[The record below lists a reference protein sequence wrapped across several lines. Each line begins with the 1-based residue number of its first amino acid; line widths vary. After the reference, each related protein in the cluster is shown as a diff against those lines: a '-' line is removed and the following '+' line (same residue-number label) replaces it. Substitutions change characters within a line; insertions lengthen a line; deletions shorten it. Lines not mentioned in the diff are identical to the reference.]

1 LSHLVVAIG
10 EILWDVFPEGPK
22 FGGAPAN
29 FACSA
34 AELTPSINETV
45 IVSAVGDDSLGNQA
59 IEALRDRQVGTQY
72 VQRNHEPTGRVDV
85 KIDKQGVA
93 SYQFARNSAWDHLQ
107 WTDQLEQLAQ
117 QCDAVCF
124 GSLGQRSIESR
135 KVIQRFISTTRA
147 QCLRIFDVN
156 IRQPFIDDDCVIS
169 SLHLANV
176 LKLNEDEFPAIA
188 SLYRLSGSPEK
199 VLPELRKQLN
209 LQLIAYT
216 QGEKGSI
223 LVSDHGLDICSVP
236 ATDVVDTVGA
246 GDAFTASLAIQMLRG
261 QKLNQMNRHANDV
274 AAYVCSKSGGTMAF
288 PDELRIN

>member
-1 LSHLVVAIG
+1 MSHLVVAIG
-10 EILWDVFPEGPK
+10 EILWDVFPDGPK

-117 QCDAVCF
+117 QCNAVCF
-124 GSLGQRSIESR
+124 GSLGQRSIKSR
-135 KVIQRFISTTRA
+135 EVIQRFISTTQS

-156 IRQPFIDDDCVIS
+156 IRQPFIDDDCIIA
-169 SLHLANV
+169 SLQLANV

-188 SLYRLSGSPEK
+188 SLYGLSGSPEK
-199 VLPELRKQLN
+199 VLPELLEQLN

-223 LVSDHGLDICSVP
+223 LVSDQKMDICSVP
-236 ATDVVDTVGA
+236 PTDVVDTVGA

-261 QKLNQMNRHANDV
+261 QELDQMNHHANRV
-274 AAYVCSKSGGTMAF
+274 AAYVCSKAGGTMVF
-288 PDELRIN
+288 PVELRIN